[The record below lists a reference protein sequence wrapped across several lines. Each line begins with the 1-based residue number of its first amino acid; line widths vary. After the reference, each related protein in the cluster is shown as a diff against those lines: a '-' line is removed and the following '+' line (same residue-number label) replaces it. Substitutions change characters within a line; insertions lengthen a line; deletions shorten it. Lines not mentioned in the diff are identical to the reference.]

1 MIKDFNYFITNLLKI
16 NSLNK
21 FYLGLLIE
29 KTLKGQRQG
38 GGNRQ
43 EERVNTKKG
52 QRHRGRQEAIGRR
65 QY

>member
-1 MIKDFNYFITNLLKI
+1 MTKDFNYFITYLLKI

-29 KTLKGQRQG
+29 KTLKGQRHG

-43 EERVNTKKG
+43 EERGESKYRKG
-52 QRHRGRQEAIGRR
+52 REAQRR
-65 QY
+65 Q